1 MTFTH
6 WQRVPLRTLWIDI
19 AYHYMLAFGDH
30 STGSVV
36 FETFNPMAPTPG
48 PKNVATPERGQLA
61 VRYARTRTM
70 DSVVLME
77 QLADRPI
84 GPRMR
89 EFVGPNATVVAIPPI
104 QWAKDGLFRD
114 HPTRI
119 LNPGEYELDGS
130 NIVDY
135 ARARLAGETP
145 TVRTS
150 RDRRAVALSRVD
162 EIKEE
167 YGELLSDI
175 VYRID
180 YPALFDTASP
190 TTEAFQTALVR
201 LEQAG
206 DNPPL
211 ETVESLV
218 NDLEISYSVARD
230 NAETLGA
237 RHLPEHARDDARRA
251 SKAARL
257 AANAG
262 TEGERLASLEQ
273 VRRILGSLALYYLP
287 TIDDETLAIEPRLT
301 DRG

>member
-1 MTFTH
+1 MNFAH
-6 WQRVPLRTLWIDI
+6 WQRVPLHTHWIDI
-19 AYHYMLAFGDH
+19 TYQYTLVFGDH
-30 STGSVV
+30 PSEGVV
-36 FETFNPMAPTPG
+36 METFNPFAPSDG
-48 PKNVATPERGQLA
+48 PVNVASPQRDQIG
-61 VRYARTRTM
+61 VRYARTLAL
-70 DSVVLME
+70 DSVVLMD
-77 QLADRPI
+77 QLSDRPI
-84 GPRMR
+84 GQRMR

-104 QWAKDGLFRD
+104 KWARHGLFRNR
-114 HPTRI
+114 PTRI

-130 NIVDY
+130 NIVAY
-135 ARARLAGETP
+135 ARTRLTGETP

-150 RDRRAVALSRVD
+150 RDRRAVALNRVD

-180 YPALFDTASP
+180 YPALFDTAVP
-190 TTEAFQTALVR
+190 ATEQFQTALVR
-201 LEQAG
+201 LDQAG
-206 DNPPL
+206 ENPPL
-211 ETVESLV
+211 DTLESLV

-262 TEGERLASLEQ
+262 TEGERLASLAQ

-287 TIDDETLAIEPRLT
+287 TVDDETLAIEPQS
-301 DRG
+301 